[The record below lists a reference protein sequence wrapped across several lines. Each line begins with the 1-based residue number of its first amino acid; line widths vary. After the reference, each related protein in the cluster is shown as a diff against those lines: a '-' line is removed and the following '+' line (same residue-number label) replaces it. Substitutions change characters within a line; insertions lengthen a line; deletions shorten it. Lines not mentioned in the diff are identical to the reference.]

1 MPLRV
6 GVAAHLVE
14 HRALDRQD
22 APVGLVLRMRAVER
36 VQGLLVAAVVRER
49 TAIGTE
55 HDTVVP
61 IVDCRLHKHGRGLRP
76 LSNGAQCL
84 GVADGRSRRRSD
96 CRGTVRPRNPSPA
109 ATGPVDRGAVS
120 VAIDPV
126 VSGDECR
133 SWSSNRSRLKAA
145 RIATEARRRAGGRCI
160 VRKPSTGSETA
171 LRAGQVPSNKT
182 LTLTGG

>member
-55 HDTVVP
+55 DDTVVP
-61 IVDCRLHKHGRGLRP
+61 IVDCRLLKHGRGLRP

-84 GVADGRSRRRSD
+84 GVADGRHGVARIVAVPLAPGIHS
-96 CRGTVRPRNPSPA
+96 A
-109 ATGPVDRGAVS
+109 ATGPWTAARYRWRSIRWCRGTS
-120 VAIDPV
+120 
-126 VSGDECR
+126 R
-133 SWSSNRSRLKAA
+133 SWSSSSRSRPQ
-145 RIATEARRRAGGRCI
+145 RR
-160 VRKPSTGSETA
+160 E
-171 LRAGQVPSNKT
+171 
-182 LTLTGG
+182 

>member
-55 HDTVVP
+55 DDTIVP
-61 IVDCRLHKHGRGLRP
+61 IVDCRLLKHGRGLRP

-84 GVADGRSRRRSD
+84 GVADGRH
-96 CRGTVRPRNPSPA
+96 GV
-109 ATGPVDRGAVS
+109 
-120 VAIDPV
+120 
-126 VSGDECR
+126 
-133 SWSSNRSRLKAA
+133 A
-145 RIATEARRRAGGRCI
+145 RIVA
-160 VRKPSTGSETA
+160 
-171 LRAGQVPSNKT
+171 VPFAPGNKT